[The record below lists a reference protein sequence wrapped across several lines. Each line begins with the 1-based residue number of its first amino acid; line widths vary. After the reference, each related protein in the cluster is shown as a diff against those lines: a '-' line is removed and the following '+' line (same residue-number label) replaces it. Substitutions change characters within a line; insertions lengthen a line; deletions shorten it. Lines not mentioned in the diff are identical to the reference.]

1 MILVG
6 LPVSGAWWCNL
17 AEEAAC
23 QPLLYTS
30 YVNSANLS
38 AEWFEATKLLPQAER
53 EAMVLNKPRP
63 PSGLIYSEFDE
74 SRHVVSGWK
83 YKPSMSGRIAI
94 DWGFRKPS
102 VLIIVHDDELGAD
115 VICAEI
121 NPQEVT
127 TSQLATLILAVAWP
141 RSLMSSAPAERIWL
155 DNGVAD
161 KAGRARNDQTGRS
174 AFRAMRSNPPHG
186 LGLPL
191 RSNTDPIRTDV
202 LNGIQRLKRAF
213 ARGQYLITKEVWD
226 NGERALGNS
235 IRKALMSYGWDNKE
249 QPKKD
254 GREDPLDAL
263 RYDCITWNWSES
275 LVDQRNY
282 QPRAT
287 APKDRRVKVGGAKT
301 RGF

>member
-17 AEEAAC
+17 AEEASC

-94 DWGFRKPS
+94 DWRFRKPS

-141 RSLMSSAPAERIWL
+141 RSLRSSAPAERIWL

-226 NGERALGNS
+226 GGERALGNS
-235 IRKALMSYGWDNKE
+235 IRKAIMSYGWDNKE

-254 GREDPLDAL
+254 GKEDPLDAL
-263 RYDCITWNWSES
+263 RYDCITWNWSDS

-287 APKDRRVKVGGAKT
+287 APKDRRVRVGGAKT

>member
-17 AEEAAC
+17 AEEANC

-53 EAMVLNKPRP
+53 EAMVMNKPRP

-74 SRHVVSGWK
+74 SRHVISGWK

-127 TSQLATLILAVAWP
+127 TAQLATLILAVAWP

>member
-17 AEEAAC
+17 AEEAKC

-38 AEWFEATKLLPQAER
+38 EEWFEATKLLPQAER
-53 EAMVLNKPRP
+53 EAMVMNKPRP

-74 SRHVVSGWK
+74 SKHVIDGWK
-83 YKPSMSGRIAI
+83 YRPEMSGRIAI

-102 VLIIVHDDELGAD
+102 VLIIAHDDKLGAD

-127 TSQLATLILAVAWP
+127 TQELADLILSIAWP
-141 RSLMSSAPAERIWL
+141 RSLRSSAPSDRIWL

-174 AFRAMRSNPPHG
+174 AFRAMRGNPPHG

-213 ARGQYLITKEVWD
+213 ARGQYLITREVWD
-226 NGERALGNS
+226 RGERAIGNS
-235 IRKALMSYGWDNKE
+235 IRKAIMSYGWDNKE

-263 RYDCITWNWSES
+263 RYDCITWNWSDT

-282 QPRAT
+282 TPRSPAQSR
-287 APKDRRVKVGGAKT
+287 KVRVGGAK
-301 RGF
+301 RRSF